1 MGIEGEVEELLR
13 QSVLL
18 HGIQIGRVV
27 DVILEP
33 EHDGVIGFEVRCED
47 GRHRFLPRAA
57 TSHGDGGLE
66 IESPFGLLDRDE
78 LDFYRSRGLTLRTRN
93 DPAA

>member
-1 MGIEGEVEELLR
+1 MGINELVEELLR

-18 HGIQIGRVV
+18 RGIEVGRVV

-33 EHDGVIGFEVRCED
+33 EHHAVIGYEVRCKD

-57 TSHGDGGLE
+57 ATNDGGHIE
-66 IESPFGLLDRDE
+66 IDSPFGLLDTDQ
-78 LDFYRSRGLTLRTRN
+78 LDFYRSRGLTLRTRKE
-93 DPAA
+93 PAA

>member
-1 MGIEGEVEELLR
+1 MGIEAMVEELLR

-18 HGIQIGRVV
+18 RGVEIGRVV

-33 EHDGVIGFEVRCED
+33 EQRGVIGFEVRCKD

-57 TSHGDGGLE
+57 AVMGDAGIE
-66 IESPFGLLDRDE
+66 IESPFGLLDTDQ
-78 LDFYRSRGLTLRTRN
+78 LDFYRSRGLTLRTRE
-93 DPAA
+93 PAA

>member
-1 MGIEGEVEELLR
+1 VGVVEELLR

-18 HGIQIGRVV
+18 HGIQVGRVV

-33 EHDGVIGFEVRCED
+33 EHQGVIGFEVRCED

-57 TSHGDGGLE
+57 AKRSDDSIE
-66 IESPFGLLDRDE
+66 IDSPFGLLDSDE
-78 LDFYRSRGLTLRTRN
+78 LEFYRARGLTLRTR
-93 DPAA
+93 DEPAA